1 MSGLGPLETILWH
14 WECSQ
19 RALEVE
25 SGNVSVLKIKN
36 ILLTNPEK
44 KKKPLNHEL

>member
-1 MSGLGPLETILWH
+1 MSGLGPLEKIFWH

-19 RALEVE
+19 RAPEME
-25 SGNVSVLKIKN
+25 SGNVSVLLKIKN

-44 KKKPLNHEL
+44 KRNP

>member
-1 MSGLGPLETILWH
+1 MSGLGPLEKIFWH

-19 RALEVE
+19 RAPEME
-25 SGNVSVLKIKN
+25 SGNVSVLLKIKN

-44 KKKPLNHEL
+44 KINP